1 MSVLSSSLKE
11 LGLENITRLTL
22 DRARSKKG
30 LAPITHVDITKYRGG
45 TNVINF
51 LTESNVPDDL
61 AKAFHGRST
70 DLAEEADRFM
80 QTLSSFGLKDY
91 QLKEAWKIYEK
102 ISAET
107 RELLAIAT
115 DGFSLDNFKKR
126 FIEFTT
132 ALSKLVFKDVMLD
145 EIIDTLKTYF
155 KPA

>member
-1 MSVLSSSLKE
+1 
-11 LGLENITRLTL
+11 
-22 DRARSKKG
+22 
-30 LAPITHVDITKYRGG
+30 
-45 TNVINF
+45 
-51 LTESNVPDDL
+51 
-61 AKAFHGRST
+61 
-70 DLAEEADRFM
+70 M
-80 QTLSSFGLKDY
+80 QTLSSFGLKDD
-91 QLKEAWKIYEK
+91 QLKEAWTIYEK

-115 DGFSLDNFKKR
+115 NGCSLNKFKTR